1 MTNEQTINYAALPPT
16 LDSLVAI
23 LERLRAPGGCP
34 WDREQT
40 RETLS
45 RCLAEE
51 CAEFLEAVDHKNL
64 DSICDELGDLL
75 MNVILQAVV
84 AKEQGEFTL
93 SDVFANV
100 NDKLV
105 RRHAHVFGD
114 ATAETATDVLA
125 VWEKIKSREKNY
137 HRDSILDGVP
147 CEMASLNRA
156 EKLQRKAAKVGF
168 DWTSESDIIAKIEEE
183 FSEFKDAWQNGDQ
196 DHADDELG
204 DLLFAISN
212 LTRFRK
218 RRTAEE
224 LLRSAN
230 DKFIRRFQFIEKQ
243 LASQNI
249 PLESAGI
256 DLMESLW
263 QQAKSITG

>member
-1 MTNEQTINYAALPPT
+1 MTDTKTIDYAALPPT

-51 CAEFLEAVDHKNL
+51 CAEFLEAVDHKDI

-84 AKEQGEFTL
+84 AREQGDFTL
-93 SDVFANV
+93 ADVFGNV
-100 NDKLV
+100 NSKLV

-125 VWEKIKSREKNY
+125 VWEKIKSKEKNY
-137 HRDSILDGVP
+137 HRTSVLDGVP
-147 CEMASLNRA
+147 CEMSSLNRA

-168 DWTSESDIIAKIEEE
+168 DWDSEAGIIAKIEEE
-183 FSEFKDAWQNGDQ
+183 LAEFKEAWQKGDQ
-196 DHADDELG
+196 DHADEELG
-204 DLLFAISN
+204 DLLFAVSN

-230 DKFIRRFQFIEKQ
+230 DKFIRRFQFIEQ
-243 LASQNI
+243 ELAAQNI
-249 PLESAGI
+249 AIADAGI
-256 DLMESLW
+256 DRMETLW